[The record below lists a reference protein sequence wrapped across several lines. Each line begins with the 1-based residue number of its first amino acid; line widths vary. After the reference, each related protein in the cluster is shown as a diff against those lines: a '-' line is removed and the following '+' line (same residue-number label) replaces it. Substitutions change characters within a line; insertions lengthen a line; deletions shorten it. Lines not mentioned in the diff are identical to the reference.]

1 MSMLADLR
9 SRPLPSR
16 FGAMAPEVRTLFRL
30 MGLMVFMASAISVY
44 LWTRTQVRER
54 AVLLDR
60 TRSELVR
67 ARTHH
72 DRLLVERT
80 MLRAP
85 GRLGAL
91 AVGLDLEAP
100 AAVVDVVPAA
110 DAP

>member
-1 MSMLADLR
+1 MSLLADLR

-16 FGAMAPEVRTLFRL
+16 FGAMAPEVRSLLRV
-30 MGLMVFMASAISVY
+30 MGVMVFVAAAISVH
-44 LWTRTQVRER
+44 LWTRTQVRET
-54 AVLLDR
+54 AVVLDR

-91 AVGLDLEAP
+91 AVAMDLEAP
-100 AAVVDVVPAA
+100 AAVVDVVSAG

>member
-9 SRPLPSR
+9 SRPMQSR
-16 FGAMAPEVRTLFRL
+16 FGAMAPEVRTLLRF
-30 MGLMVFMASAISVY
+30 MGVMVFVASAISIH
-44 LWTRTQVRER
+44 LWTRTQVREK
-54 AVLLDR
+54 AVILDR

-100 AAVVDVVPAA
+100 AAVVDV
-110 DAP
+110 APVGEAR